1 MCINPESLPVERKV
15 AREVVVGVIDGRSL
29 CRLLWPSLTAMVLCP
44 LAQAATLPVD
54 SVDMLYHRYDGGGMV
69 IDGPVVLARKS
80 VGPQVSVS
88 GQYYVDMVSAASVD
102 VLATAS
108 AYKEER
114 TEYTLGVDYLY
125 DRAIMSLGFTNSSEN
140 DYEASTLY
148 FTVSQEF
155 FGGMSTVTLGYAAG
169 WDEVGKLGNDNFSED
184 ADRRNYQLGF
194 SQVLTRN
201 LLVGLDLEVVT
212 DEGFLQNPYRQNR
225 SLNPDPNVAGFLYQP
240 ERYPE
245 TRTSTAVAA
254 RAMYHLPYRASI
266 RGEYRYFSDTW
277 GINAHTVQLGYVHAL
292 NQHWSLEGSVRYYTQ
307 GEADFY
313 SDLYAYENSQTHLAR
328 DKEMSSFSG
337 TTFGA
342 GAVYEWKQTSLPGIK
357 RLQFSL
363 LLDWL
368 DFDYDNFRDVT
379 APGNYLPGQEPLYSF
394 DALVTR
400 ASLILEY

>member
-1 MCINPESLPVERKV
+1 MGRKV
-15 AREVVVGVIDGRSL
+15 AQEVAVVVTERAPVA
-29 CRLLWPSLTAMVLCP
+29 LLFLVLMAASSF
-44 LAQAATLPVD
+44 AQAATLPVD
-54 SVDMLYHRYDGGGMV
+54 NVDLFYHRYDGGGME

-88 GQYYVDMVSAASVD
+88 GQYYVDMVSAASID

-140 DYEASTLY
+140 DYEANTLY

-169 WDEVGKLGNDNFSED
+169 WDEVGKRGNDSFSEE

-225 SLNPDPNVAGFLYQP
+225 YLDPNDATAFLYQP

-266 RGEYRYFSDTW
+266 RGEYRYFTDTW
-277 GINAHTVQLGYVHAL
+277 GINAHTIELGYVHAL

-337 TTFGA
+337 TTFGT

-368 DFDYDNFRDVT
+368 NFDYDNFRDVT
-379 APGNYLPGQEPLYSF
+379 AEGNYLPGQEPLYSF

>member
-1 MCINPESLPVERKV
+1 MD
-15 AREVVVGVIDGRSL
+15 VIDRNF
-29 CRLLWPSLTAMVLCP
+29 RLQALWAFLAMMVSCSLT
-44 LAQAATLPVD
+44 QAATLPVD

-69 IDGPVVLARKS
+69 IDGPVILARKS

-108 AYKEER
+108 AYTEER
-114 TEYTLGVDYLY
+114 TEYTVGVDYLY
-125 DRAIMSLGFTNSSEN
+125 DRSIMSLGFTNSFEN
-140 DYEASTLY
+140 DYEANTVY

-155 FGGMSTVTLGYAAG
+155 FGGMSTVTLGYAGG
-169 WDEVGKLGNDNFSED
+169 WDEVGKIGNDNFSED
-184 ADRRNYQLGF
+184 ADRRNFQLGV

-201 LLVGLDLEVVT
+201 MLVGLDLEVVT

-225 SLNPDPNVAGFLYQP
+225 YLDPNDATSFLYQP

-245 TRTSTAVAA
+245 TRTSTSVAA
-254 RAMYHLPYRASI
+254 RAIYHLPYRASI
-266 RGEYRYFSDTW
+266 RGEYRHFSDTW
-277 GINAHTVQLGYVHAL
+277 GIGAHTLELGYVHAL
-292 NQHWSLEGSVRYYTQ
+292 NERWTLEGSVRYYSQ
-307 GEADFY
+307 SEADFY
-313 SDLYAYENSQTHLAR
+313 SDLFAFENSQTHLAR

-337 TTFGA
+337 TTLGA

-368 DFDYDNFRDVT
+368 NFDYDNFRDVT
-379 APGNYLPGQEPLYSF
+379 APGNYLPGEEPLYSF

-400 ASLILEY
+400 ASVILEY